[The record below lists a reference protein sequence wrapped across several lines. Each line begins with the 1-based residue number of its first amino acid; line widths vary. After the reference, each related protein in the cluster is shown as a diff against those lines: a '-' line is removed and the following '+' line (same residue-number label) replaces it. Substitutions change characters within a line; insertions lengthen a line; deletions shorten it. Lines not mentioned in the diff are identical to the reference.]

1 MNKVTKIIIFTFGSL
16 VLGYVLIWVGYAVY
30 SGWTG
35 YQWEKKTEEF
45 QMMLSK
51 PYREDVYGG
60 KTPEETWALFLDA
73 LRKGDVELASKYIV
87 PEKRESQVIFFNKEK
102 EIDGLK
108 LLLDQYSSSLQKDE
122 ANSSGEV
129 VYFMYSIKNNDSEAS
144 YSNSLVFILNPYT
157 KVWKISVL

>member
-35 YQWEKKTEEF
+35 YQWEKKTEKF

-73 LRKGDVELASKYIV
+73 LRKGDVELASKYFV
-87 PEKRESQVIFFNKEK
+87 PEKQIEWKEAIRKTANDSNKFDMAINNIKSITLETSTS
-102 EIDGLK
+102 ETAYFI
-108 LLLDQYSSSLQKDE
+108 YPVKDE
-122 ANSSGEV
+122 MGNTV
-129 VYFMYSIKNNDSEAS
+129 L
-144 YSNSLVFILNPYT
+144 NSLVFILNPYT